1 MMRWCVKPSPRG
13 QRGVARQRPR
23 RGTASAIPPAPVPL
37 SYPNPSTKSPCSA
50 KHFSLF
56 TSRNPTMTS
65 DANNQTTESKTE
77 TLTPTQPPKVVGPE
91 GRLHPIAQ
99 RALQASPRDRMAMV
113 ISDCTIH
120 YRSEEH
126 TSELQSLIR
135 I

>member
-1 MMRWCVKPSPRG
+1 
-13 QRGVARQRPR
+13 
-23 RGTASAIPPAPVPL
+23 
-37 SYPNPSTKSPCSA
+37 
-50 KHFSLF
+50 
-56 TSRNPTMTS
+56 MTS

-120 YRSEEH
+120 YPVLDQILAEAEWMVYEPRQ
-126 TSELQSLIR
+126 TRAGGLVVCGGRGTGQPSLAHPNPRQIQAQTGN
-135 I
+135 